1 MGGGG
6 GGGEGEPEFQ
16 IAPMIDVLLTL
27 LIFFMSITTAQVEAV
42 DQSIHLPEAPDA
54 KPRTPDPNQILVNV
68 KWNKSEQKA
77 TYVLDG
83 KGFDDSDEL
92 KTAIEAKRATK
103 NNPELLI
110 RGDRDLQAK
119 DIIKAM
125 NCAALAG
132 IDNIAFL
139 TVNIADPL

>member
-42 DQSIHLPEAPDA
+42 DKNIRLPVAPDA
-54 KPRTPDPNQILVNV
+54 KERKPDKNQMIVNV
-68 KWNKSEQKA
+68 KWNAANQKA
-77 TYVLDG
+77 TFMLDG
-83 KGFDDSDEL
+83 SNYDDEDSL
-92 KTAIEAKRATK
+92 KNALEARKIGRTS
-103 NNPELLI
+103 PEVLI

-119 DIIKAM
+119 EIQKVM
-125 NCAALAG
+125 NCAAQAG

-139 TVNIADPL
+139 TVNQAQ

>member
-42 DQSIHLPEAPDA
+42 DKNIRLPVAPDA
-54 KPRTPDPNQILVNV
+54 KQRTPDKNQIIVNV
-68 KWNKSEQKA
+68 KWNNESQKA
-77 TYVLDG
+77 AFMLDG
-83 KGFDDSDEL
+83 SKFEDAEEL
-92 KTAIEAKRATK
+92 KNALEAKKVGRPA
-103 NNPELLI
+103 PEVLI

-119 DIIKAM
+119 EIQKVM
-125 NCAALAG
+125 NCAAQAG

-139 TVNIADPL
+139 TVNQGE